1 MTDTNVT
8 TVSRDVLE
16 RIEKDIVII
25 LGARETHAVKLK
37 DKALNL
43 LTEVIREKRA
53 LARIE
58 AAAKVIAK
66 GDKK

>member
-8 TVSRDVLE
+8 RVPSDVLE

-25 LGARETHAVKLK
+25 LGAGETHAIKLK

-58 AAAKVIAK
+58 AAAKVIGK